1 MVTPA
6 LKTYAPERLSAR
18 GVKLVYNQK
27 RPDHPRDEERM
38 KLKGR
43 VAIITGASSGVGY
56 ATARLFAREGAT
68 VIAAARRHDRLEHLV
83 AEIAAEGR
91 QGFSIPTD
99 VTSPGQVQRLADQT
113 LSLLGRIDMLINC
126 AGGVMKISPVEQF
139 TDAEWRAVIDT
150 NLSGVFYATRA
161 VVPQMK
167 RQREGT
173 IVNLGSRV
181 GRVGVANISPFSA
194 AKFALAGLS
203 QSLAQELR
211 PYNIFVTNVVS
222 GMINADLAP
231 LNPDESLRRRLL
243 TTEDVAQAIL
253 WVCTLPPSLRVDE
266 LPIMPRQVDL

>member
-1 MVTPA
+1 M
-6 LKTYAPERLSAR
+6 LGAP
-18 GVKLVYNQK
+18 
-27 RPDHPRDEERM
+27 M

-56 ATARLFAREGAT
+56 AAARLFAREGAT
-68 VIAAARRHDRLEHLV
+68 VIAAARRRDRLEHVV

-99 VTSPGQVQRLADQT
+99 VTNSAEVTQLAERT
-113 LSLLGRIDMLINC
+113 LSLLGRIDILVNC

-139 TDAEWRAVIDT
+139 NDAEWRAVLDT
-150 NLSGVFYATRA
+150 NLSGVFYAVRA
-161 VVPQMK
+161 VTPQMK
-167 RQREGT
+167 RQRGGT
-173 IVNLGSRV
+173 IINLGSRV

-211 PYNIFVTNVVS
+211 PFNIYVTNVIA

-231 LNPDESLRRRLL
+231 LNPDESLRRRML
-243 TTEDVAQAIL
+243 TTDDVAQAIL

>member
-1 MVTPA
+1 
-6 LKTYAPERLSAR
+6 
-18 GVKLVYNQK
+18 
-27 RPDHPRDEERM
+27 M

-56 ATARLFAREGAT
+56 AAARLFAREGAT
-68 VIAAARRHDRLEHLV
+68 VIAAARRRDRLEHVV

-99 VTSPGQVQRLADQT
+99 VTNSAEVTQLAERT
-113 LSLLGRIDMLINC
+113 LSLLGRIDILVNC

-139 TDAEWRAVIDT
+139 NDAEWRAVLDT
-150 NLSGVFYATRA
+150 NLSGVFYAVRA
-161 VVPQMK
+161 VTPQMK
-167 RQREGT
+167 RQRGGT
-173 IVNLGSRV
+173 IINLGSRV

-211 PYNIFVTNVVS
+211 PFNIYVTNVIA

-231 LNPDESLRRRLL
+231 LNPDESLRRRML
-243 TTEDVAQAIL
+243 TTDDVAQAIL

>member
-1 MVTPA
+1 
-6 LKTYAPERLSAR
+6 
-18 GVKLVYNQK
+18 
-27 RPDHPRDEERM
+27 M

-56 ATARLFAREGAT
+56 AAARLFAREGAT
-68 VIAAARRHDRLEHLV
+68 VIAAARRRDRLEHLV

-99 VTSPGQVQRLADQT
+99 VTSPAQVAQLAERT
-113 LSLLGRIDMLINC
+113 MALLGRIDILVNC

-139 TDAEWRAVIDT
+139 SDAEWRNVLDT
-150 NLSGVFYATRA
+150 NLTGVFYAVRA
-161 VVPQMK
+161 VVPHMK
-167 RQREGT
+167 RQRSGT
-173 IVNLGSRV
+173 IINLGSRV

-203 QSLAQELR
+203 QSLALELR
-211 PYNIFVTNVVS
+211 PYNVFVTNVIS

-231 LNPDESLRRRLL
+231 LNPDEALRRRLL
-243 TTEDVAQAIL
+243 TTDDVAQAIL

>member
-1 MVTPA
+1 
-6 LKTYAPERLSAR
+6 
-18 GVKLVYNQK
+18 
-27 RPDHPRDEERM
+27 M

-56 ATARLFAREGAT
+56 AAARTLAREGAT
-68 VIAAARRHDRLEHLV
+68 VIVAARRSDRLEHLV
-83 AEIAAEGR
+83 GEIAGEGH

-99 VTSPGQVQRLADQT
+99 VTDSAQVQRLVEQT
-113 LSLLGRIDMLINC
+113 VALLGRVDMLINC
-126 AGGVMKISPVEQF
+126 AGGLMKVSPFEQF
-139 TDAEWRAVIDT
+139 SDGEWRAIIDT

-161 VVPQMK
+161 VVPYMK
-167 RQREGT
+167 RQRSGT

-181 GRVGVANISPFSA
+181 GRVGVANITPFSA

-211 PYNIFVTNVVS
+211 PHNIYVTNVVA
-222 GMINADLAP
+222 GMINSDLAP

-243 TTEDVAQAIL
+243 TTDDVAQAIL

-266 LPIMPRQVDL
+266 LPIMPRLVDL

>member
-1 MVTPA
+1 
-6 LKTYAPERLSAR
+6 
-18 GVKLVYNQK
+18 
-27 RPDHPRDEERM
+27 M

-68 VIAAARRHDRLEHLV
+68 VVAAARRRELLEHLI
-83 AEIAAEGR
+83 AEIAYEGH
-91 QGFSIPTD
+91 QGLSIPAD
-99 VTSPGQVQRLADQT
+99 VTDSAQVQHLADQT
-113 LSLLGRIDMLINC
+113 IALLGRIDILINC

-139 TDAEWRAVIDT
+139 SDTEWRAIIDT
-150 NLSGVFYATRA
+150 NLTGVFYATRA
-161 VVPQMK
+161 VVPYMK
-167 RQREGT
+167 RQHSGT

-181 GRVGVANISPFSA
+181 GKMGIANISPFSA

-211 PYNIFVTNVVS
+211 PYNIFVTNVVA
-222 GMINADLAP
+222 GMINADLTP

-243 TTEDVAQAIL
+243 TTEDVAQALL

-266 LPIMPRQVDL
+266 LPIMPRHVDL

>member
-1 MVTPA
+1 M
-6 LKTYAPERLSAR
+6 
-18 GVKLVYNQK
+18 Q
-27 RPDHPRDEERM
+27 
-38 KLKGR
+38 LKGR

-68 VIAAARRHDRLEHLV
+68 VIAAARRPERLEHLV

-99 VTSPGQVQRLADQT
+99 VTDAAQVQRLIEQT
-113 LSLLGRIDMLINC
+113 VGLLGRIDILVNC
-126 AGGVMKISPVEQF
+126 AGGVLKVSPVEQF
-139 TDAEWRAVIDT
+139 SDAEWRAVIDT
-150 NLSGVFYATRA
+150 NLSGVFYAVRA
-161 VVPQMK
+161 VTPVMK
-167 RQREGT
+167 RQRGGT

-181 GRVGVANISPFSA
+181 GRVGIANIGPFSA

-211 PYNIFVTNVVS
+211 PYNIYVTNVVS
-222 GMINADLAP
+222 GMINTDMSP
-231 LNPDESLRRRLL
+231 LNPDEALRRRLL

-253 WVCTLPPSLRVDE
+253 WVCTLPASLRVDE

>member
-1 MVTPA
+1 M
-6 LKTYAPERLSAR
+6 
-18 GVKLVYNQK
+18 Q
-27 RPDHPRDEERM
+27 
-38 KLKGR
+38 LKGR
-43 VAIITGASSGVGY
+43 VAIVTGASSGVGY

-68 VIAAARRHDRLEHLV
+68 VIAAARRRDRLEHLV
-83 AEIAAEGR
+83 AEIAGEGL

-99 VTSPGQVQRLADQT
+99 VTVSTQVQHLVDQT
-113 LSLLGRIDMLINC
+113 VGLLGRVDILVNC
-126 AGGVMKISPVEQF
+126 AGGVLKISPIELYS
-139 TDAEWRAVIDT
+139 DAQWRAVIDT

-161 VVPQMK
+161 AVPYMK
-167 RQREGT
+167 RQHGGT

-211 PYNIFVTNVVS
+211 PHNIFVTNVVS
-222 GMINADLAP
+222 GMINADMAP
-231 LNPDESLRRRLL
+231 LNPDDALRRRLL

-266 LPIMPRQVDL
+266 LPVMPRHVDL

>member
-1 MVTPA
+1 
-6 LKTYAPERLSAR
+6 
-18 GVKLVYNQK
+18 
-27 RPDHPRDEERM
+27 M

-43 VAIITGASSGVGY
+43 VAVITGASSGVGY
-56 ATARLFAREGAT
+56 AAARLFAREGAT
-68 VIAAARRHDRLEHLV
+68 VIVAARRRDRLEHLV

-99 VTSPGQVQRLADQT
+99 VTDSAQVGQLIARTIA
-113 LSLLGRIDMLINC
+113 LLGRIDILVHC

-139 TDAEWRAVIDT
+139 SDADWHSVIDT

-161 VVPQMK
+161 VTPHMK
-167 RQREGT
+167 RQHSGT

-181 GRVGVANISPFSA
+181 GRVGMANISPFSA

-211 PYNIFVTNVVS
+211 PHNIFVTNVVA

-231 LNPDESLRRRLL
+231 LNPDEALRRRML
-243 TTEDVAQAIL
+243 TTDDVAQAIL